1 MPSLQQQALMVWP
14 VLVWFIGDNSWDTD
28 VWTAPSPPPSCEME
42 AKAWLGSS
50 DLESNKFERIWL
62 QLATNLACFVWPSD
76 SRILSLIEYAHGPRT
91 NVPGDLHATQQH
103 MLGDVASQIWGSEV
117 WTEHQPLLLFS
128 VRFNLF
134 FFSSDAAAATPIP
147 DAMHEHDPVPAI
159 ANWLK
164 QTMTQLVVLQLFLK

>member
-62 QLATNLACFVWPSD
+62 QLATNLACFVWPSLNTPTGHVQTCLEICMRRSNTCLEMSLVKFGALKSELNT
-76 SRILSLIEYAHGPRT
+76 SRFSFFLFVSIYFSSVL
-91 NVPGDLHATQQH
+91 
-103 MLGDVASQIWGSEV
+103 M
-117 WTEHQPLLLFS
+117 PLLQRPS
-128 VRFNLF
+128 RMPCMSTIRFRPSQTDWNK
-134 FFSSDAAAATPIP
+134 PW
-147 DAMHEHDPVPAI
+147 H
-159 ANWLK
+159 NW
-164 QTMTQLVVLQLFLK
+164 